1 PNTTWRINDDGS
13 EEEVSLDDVQKGEKL
28 HIRPGEK
35 IPVDGSVEEG
45 ESYVDESMVTG
56 EPIAVRKG
64 QGDILIGATVNGT
77 GSLIMIA
84 EKVGSE
90 TMLSQ
95 IIDMVAQAGRSRAP
109 IQKLADKVAGYF
121 VPAVVAVAVL
131 AFVVWFLF
139 GPEPRLAYA
148 NGHEDLFFWLTIASS
163 LGFIA
168 SLLFIPWLVIQIPD
182 DYFSHK
188 KRHQNRWEKYP
199 PANEIYAY
207 HDKESTRSHHRACRY
222 SDACFTRSRY
232 HHHLVRHIFYEFSRE
247 I

>member
-1 PNTTWRINDDGS
+1 
-13 EEEVSLDDVQKGEKL
+13 
-28 HIRPGEK
+28 
-35 IPVDGSVEEG
+35 
-45 ESYVDESMVTG
+45 
-56 EPIAVRKG
+56 
-64 QGDILIGATVNGT
+64 
-77 GSLIMIA
+77 
-84 EKVGSE
+84 
-90 TMLSQ
+90 MLSQ

-199 PANEIYAY
+199 PAMRYMLIMIKNLLGAIIVLAGIAMLVLPGQGIITILLGIFFMNFPGKYKLELWIIKRPAILKSINWIRAKAN
-207 HDKESTRSHHRACRY
+207 HSPLILSDKK
-222 SDACFTRSRY
+222 
-232 HHHLVRHIFYEFSRE
+232 
-247 I
+247 